1 MTFMR
6 MILYLIN
13 SSVVLV
19 GMACVLQ
26 LVHTG
31 TSYMLLECMSS
42 HAVVVVGSYCGLETI
57 LRGVFPFSLG

>member
-1 MTFMR
+1 MT
-6 MILYLIN
+6 LYLIN

-31 TSYMLLECMSS
+31 TLYMFLDCMLS
-42 HAVVVVGSYCGLETI
+42 HAVVVRGSYCGLQTI
-57 LRGVFPFSLG
+57 LRGVFPFAVRVADE